1 MKPIKKIFSVFFL
14 LIVLVTCSI
23 QTVKADTPTG
33 DIAMNPIRMKQND
46 KIKTSMSKGKNIKYF
61 NVVVEEAGI
70 LKIDYSTKELKKTV
84 ELSFDYGDGLKQF
97 ETKKIKYNKK
107 KKAASGNIVTSQI
120 VQPGVY
126 TFSITS
132 SDNAKT
138 KTPFTIKTSLK
149 KKNYDDKE
157 PNNNSTTAQEMV
169 VKSTPVEYNMFL
181 SGTSYAPDVMD
192 CFQFTLKKN
201 SAVTITASTN
211 TEADMVV
218 FLKKKTDNGEEIVN
232 SGSKNQT
239 FTKSG
244 KKYVFKY
251 TSDRLEKGDYTIT
264 VWLRDELNKQIE
276 YIISAKT
283 K

>member
-1 MKPIKKIFSVFFL
+1 MKSIKKFSSIFFL
-14 LIVLVTCSI
+14 LIALVTCSV

-70 LKIDYSTKELKKTV
+70 LKINYTSTKMKKPV
-84 ELSFDYGDGLKQF
+84 ELSFDYGEGLNQF
-97 ETKKIKYNKK
+97 ETKKIKYDKK
-107 KKAASGNIVTSQI
+107 KKVAKGTISTGQT
-120 VQPGVY
+120 VQPGIYKLSV
-126 TFSITS
+126 TAS
-132 SDNAKT
+132 SPVTAKT
-138 KTPFTIKTSLK
+138 AFTITTSLK
-149 KKNYDDKE
+149 EKKYDDKE
-157 PNNNSTTAQEMV
+157 PNNNSDTAQEMIV
-169 VKSTPVEYNMFL
+169 SSNPQTYNMYL

-192 CFQFTLKKN
+192 CFKFTLTKSKTI
-201 SAVTITASTN
+201 TITASTN

-218 FLKKKTDNGEEIVN
+218 LLKKKTDKGEETIN
-232 SGSKNQT
+232 SGSKNQI

-251 TSDRLEKGDYTIT
+251 TSEKLEKGDYTVT
-264 VWLRDELNKQIE
+264 VWLRDGANKQIE
-276 YIISAKT
+276 YTISAKA